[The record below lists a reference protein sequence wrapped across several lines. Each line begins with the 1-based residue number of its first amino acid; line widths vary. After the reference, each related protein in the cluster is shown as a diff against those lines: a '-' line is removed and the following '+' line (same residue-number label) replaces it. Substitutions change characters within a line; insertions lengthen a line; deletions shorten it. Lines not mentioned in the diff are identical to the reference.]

1 MENWKVVSGE
11 NEPVKLGVYRIHEHS
26 IIPTFATDG
35 SACFDMYSCM
45 THIKYM
51 KVYNDNYNEPQQLLV
66 ENDSVRLHKGC
77 RAMVPTGIIFDI
89 PKGYSV
95 RLHARSGLALK
106 NGIKL
111 VNQEAII
118 DSDYVLETFI
128 LLTNSS
134 IVPFDLAHGM
144 RICQGELVRN
154 TSTLI
159 NETLLPPEKRE
170 RDGGFGSTGIS

>member
-11 NEPVKLGVYRIHEHS
+11 NEPVKLGVYKIHEHS

-111 VNQEAII
+111 VNQEAVI

-144 RICQGELVRN
+144 RICQGELVKN
-154 TSTLI
+154 IPTLI
-159 NETLLPPEKRE
+159 NESVVPPEERE
-170 RDGGFGSTGIS
+170 RKGGFGSTGVK

>member
-35 SACFDMYSCM
+35 SACFDMYSCL
-45 THIKYM
+45 TNIKHM
-51 KVYNDNYNEPQQLLV
+51 KVYNNNYTEPQQLLV
-66 ENDSVRLHKGC
+66 QND
-77 RAMVPTGIIFDI
+77 
-89 PKGYSV
+89 SV

-111 VNQEAII
+111 VNQEAVI

>member
-1 MENWKVVSGE
+1 
-11 NEPVKLGVYRIHEHS
+11 
-26 IIPTFATDG
+26 
-35 SACFDMYSCM
+35 
-45 THIKYM
+45 
-51 KVYNDNYNEPQQLLV
+51 
-66 ENDSVRLHKGC
+66 
-77 RAMVPTGIIFDI
+77 MVPTGIIFDI

-111 VNQEAII
+111 VNQEAVI

-128 LLTNSS
+128 LLTNTS

-154 TSTLI
+154 IPTLI
-159 NETLLPPEKRE
+159 NETLLPPKKQERE
-170 RDGGFGSTGIS
+170 GGFGSTGIS